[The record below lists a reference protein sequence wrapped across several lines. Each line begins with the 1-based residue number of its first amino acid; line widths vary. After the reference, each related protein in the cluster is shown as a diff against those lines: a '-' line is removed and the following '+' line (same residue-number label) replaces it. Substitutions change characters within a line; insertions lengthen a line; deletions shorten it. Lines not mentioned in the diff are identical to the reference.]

1 MRITFCLVSQ
11 LLCFL
16 RGCFMLSALHRAANV
31 LQAFTLSQCATLTPH
46 CELTSLQ
53 RTLSAIAIAAAA
65 ATTAASA
72 QLH

>member
-1 MRITFCLVSQ
+1 
-11 LLCFL
+11 
-16 RGCFMLSALHRAANV
+16 MLSALHRAANV